1 MQSLSF
7 PAEHNVKYNLLVHNS
22 ANRHIFF
29 LLGSPQQHEC
39 EKRNTLES
47 RSSLTCKHI
56 LVVEL
61 AKSVF
66 RSAQKQGL
74 LRQTEQH
81 LFNVKKEV
89 TCVQFKTNHQQY
101 LENIFKGRVSFRHYP
116 LLQIICI

>member
-7 PAEHNVKYNLLVHNS
+7 PAEQKYNLLVHDS

-29 LLGSPQQHEC
+29 LLGSQQQHEC

-101 LENIFKGRVSFRHYP
+101 VENIFKDLPYKT
-116 LLQIICI
+116 L

>member
-1 MQSLSF
+1 MLRTRIDCHYKCYLKAKF
-7 PAEHNVKYNLLVHNS
+7 NNFRPNIINVTHNFLVHDS
-22 ANRHIFF
+22 AKQYSFF
-29 LLGSPQQHEC
+29 LSGSQQQHEC

-81 LFNVKKEV
+81 
-89 TCVQFKTNHQQY
+89 
-101 LENIFKGRVSFRHYP
+101 
-116 LLQIICI
+116 

>member
-1 MQSLSF
+1 MLLEIPIQDDWVKINKYFSGSRMLTGSL
-7 PAEHNVKYNLLVHNS
+7 
-22 ANRHIFF
+22 R
-29 LLGSPQQHEC
+29 GSQQQHEC

-81 LFNVKKEV
+81 LFNVKKE
-89 TCVQFKTNHQQY
+89 QNRFDA
-101 LENIFKGRVSFRHYP
+101 IFKSIYISEEEYIQMIVDME
-116 LLQIICI
+116 